1 MVMVWISA
9 AALVFLLE
17 ILISAIS
24 MVATP
29 HCGDCSLSDDL
40 SSDEASATGSRQ
52 SFALKGKAN
61 FVWGKLL
68 W

>member
-29 HCGDCSLSDDL
+29 HCGDCSLSIDL
-40 SSDEASATGSRQ
+40 SSDDTSATGIRQ
-52 SFALKGKAN
+52 SFAPNQRFGQVLNNA
-61 FVWGKLL
+61 
-68 W
+68 